1 MTSCMRTNI
10 NTLYVHTLVHTYIC
24 TICPLYIFSHI
35 VGTYVYIQIYIRTYI
50 RMYVCMYIPFI
61 VRMCALNFVVYMYIL
76 YRYDPSRSK
85 HQSVDPHSPSG
96 GLLVPPQ
103 STPASGDEGR
113 EMLDKG
119 SHAERKMTS
128 TRSRDVVEPRA
139 SLNDL
144 KAKIAISTGGV
155 SNRRGKED
163 MIKAGGRPGD
173 DGLRLNT
180 SKPIRLMSLSQISS
194 MSQGMGDNIE
204 VCIWS

>member
-1 MTSCMRTNI
+1 MYIHLYVYSICSTYVYYKFCC
-10 NTLYVHTLVHTYIC
+10 LYVHT
-24 TICPLYIFSHI
+24 
-35 VGTYVYIQIYIRTYI
+35 
-50 RMYVCMYIPFI
+50 
-61 VRMCALNFVVYMYIL
+61 YIL

-85 HQSVDPHSPSG
+85 RQSVDPHSPSG

-103 STPASGDEGR
+103 STPASGDGGR

-139 SLNDL
+139 GLNDL

-163 MIKAGGRPGD
+163 MIYAGGRPGD

-180 SKPIRLMSLSQISS
+180 SKPIRLMSLSQVSS
-194 MSQGMGDNIE
+194 MSQGIGDNIE